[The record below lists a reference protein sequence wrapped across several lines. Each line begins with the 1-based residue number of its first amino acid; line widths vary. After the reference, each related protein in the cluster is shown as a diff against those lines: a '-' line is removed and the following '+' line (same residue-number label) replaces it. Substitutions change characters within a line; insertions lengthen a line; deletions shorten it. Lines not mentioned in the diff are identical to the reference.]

1 MMMMMNWGVRK
12 KHEDV
17 ECVVD
22 DDMIMIME

>member
-1 MMMMMNWGVRK
+1 MVMMMNWRERK

-22 DDMIMIME
+22 DDMIMMME